1 MREDSGFSL
10 VELIITIAIVAI
22 LTLVAVPN
30 LMSWVPKNRVKDAA
44 QDLYGNI
51 QMAKMEA
58 IKRNRSCTVSF
69 SGGPEQYFIGLINKS
84 VKMADY
90 GSGVKIDK
98 IQTAPAPPASP
109 VTVSLPETITFN
121 SRGFGDKARDVFL
134 TNEANSA
141 TYRITILVS
150 GVVTINLM

>member
-10 VELIITIAIVAI
+10 VELIVTIAIIAI
-22 LTLVAVPN
+22 LMLVAVPN

-44 QDLYGNI
+44 QDLYSNI

-58 IKRNRSCTVSF
+58 IKRNQSCTVTF
-69 SGGPEQYFIGLINKS
+69 STGPEQYFVGLMNKT

-90 GSGVKIDK
+90 GSGVKFNK
-98 IQTAPAPPASP
+98 IQTVPVAPTAP

-134 TNEANSA
+134 TNSANSA
-141 TYRITILVS
+141 TYQITILVS
-150 GVVTINLM
+150 GVVTINLL

>member
-10 VELIITIAIVAI
+10 VELIVTIAIIAI

-30 LMSWVPKNRVKDAA
+30 LMSWVPKNHVKDAA
-44 QDLYGNI
+44 QDLYSNI

-58 IKRNRSCTVSF
+58 IKHNQSCTVTF
-69 SGGPEQYFIGLINKS
+69 STGPGQYVIGLTDKT
-84 VKMADY
+84 VALADY

-98 IQTAPAPPASP
+98 IQTVPVPPTSP
-109 VTVSLPETITFN
+109 VTVALPETITFN

-134 TNEANSA
+134 TNKANSV
-141 TYRITILVS
+141 TYQVTILMS
-150 GVVTINLM
+150 GIVTINVL